1 MRYVLA
7 FWALPLVVFWGWYFL
22 SLYNIHFGYVLLT
35 RQAHDLLFDLYGDM
49 IGVAGPDVPFL
60 VAQVWVLD
68 TLLLLALCALRR
80 RQAISAWF
88 NAPAGAIPARKT
100 SLGHEAGRVL
110 PGE

>member
-22 SLYNIHFGYVLLT
+22 SLYNIHFGYVLLS

-60 VAQVWVLD
+60 VAKVWVLD

-80 RQAISAWF
+80 RQAISTWF

-100 SLGHEAGRVL
+100 PLGHEAGRVL

>member
-1 MRYVLA
+1 MRDVLA

-49 IGVAGPDVPFL
+49 IGVAGP
-60 VAQVWVLD
+60 
-68 TLLLLALCALRR
+68 
-80 RQAISAWF
+80 AWF